1 MSSTFLGIKKLRT
14 ILATIVVIG
23 LQSQFPTDLSAQ
35 THVFKQHFACN
46 IGYTKQECQAATA
59 ILKNVLERYPVDA
72 LGQWTWVLVRTADWK
87 YVLSAKGIDVN
98 DPAFSNLTKRVT
110 FLDGSLIDRASIR
123 GTELRMVW
131 HMPVEELLDLAI
143 RHELAHALC
152 NERDEFKATRI
163 ATAWKDGTP
172 LSCRVVEQASTPAFG
187 QLPVVRQMSDPATE
201 RPVKQKFKHK
211 AEATI
216 RLRIYDF
223 AGLEP
228 VVLVDA
234 KKVTAE
240 IFRKVGVETV
250 WLDCP
255 VYQADCGE
263 EPDSLQF
270 MLRILSPAMKKDIV
284 AEDSLGFA
292 IPCHE
297 HDRGC
302 LSYIF
307 YSRIST
313 LAAGHGIGPG
323 RILGHVMAHELGHGL
338 LGPNAHEGYG
348 VMQAKLPISD
358 LSWKTLYFTAAQ
370 SKRIRTELLARNQEL
385 RSTGV
390 AASFPITLTAPEQ

>member
-1 MSSTFLGIKKLRT
+1 
-14 ILATIVVIG
+14 
-23 LQSQFPTDLSAQ
+23 
-35 THVFKQHFACN
+35 
-46 IGYTKQECQAATA
+46 
-59 ILKNVLERYPVDA
+59 
-72 LGQWTWVLVRTADWK
+72 
-87 YVLSAKGIDVN
+87 
-98 DPAFSNLTKRVT
+98 
-110 FLDGSLIDRASIR
+110 
-123 GTELRMVW
+123 
-131 HMPVEELLDLAI
+131 
-143 RHELAHALC
+143 
-152 NERDEFKATRI
+152 
-163 ATAWKDGTP
+163 
-172 LSCRVVEQASTPAFG
+172 
-187 QLPVVRQMSDPATE
+187 MSDPATE

-228 VVLVDA
+228 VVLADA

-263 EPDSLQF
+263 EPERLQF

-297 HDRGC
+297 HDWGC
-302 LSYIF
+302 LLYIF

-348 VMQAKLPISD
+348 IMQAKLPISD